1 MKKIFIVCIS
11 SLFSACTLNADITPY
26 GNSLPDARIGTFYT
40 SEINIIGGAVSAL
53 DSNGRERFVGEII
66 PSDVG
71 LSLKYCND
79 SPAHN
84 CIKIQGIPVKS
95 GIVTVRVYGG
105 LFGTNI
111 ATGGEFDKT
120 YSIRIK

>member
-1 MKKIFIVCIS
+1 MKKIFIICIS
-11 SLFSACTLNADITPY
+11 LLFTACTLNADITPY
-26 GNSLPDARIGTFYT
+26 GNSLPDARIGIFYT
-40 SEINIIGGAVSAL
+40 SEINITGGAVSTL